1 MNWEDI
7 KFPPINLWS
16 APRLSQDSPSP
27 EEHSLMVKRR
37 SLLTV
42 KYEKLESDR
51 NRQCEG
57 SLSVK
62 QRPHK
67 TSKVGSTPILR
78 TNDYRGIAQPGR
90 ATGSYPEGRMFES
103 CSRNQVTIEQLE
115 SSLPCEGRNADSNS
129 AGHTK

>member
-1 MNWEDI
+1 
-7 KFPPINLWS
+7 
-16 APRLSQDSPSP
+16 
-27 EEHSLMVKRR
+27 MVKRR
-37 SLLTV
+37 DLITV
-42 KYEKLESDR
+42 KYDKLESDR

-90 ATGSYPEGRMFES
+90 AAGSYPEGRRFKS
-103 CSRNQVTIEQLE
+103 SSRNQQQVTIEQLE

-129 AGHTK
+129 AGHTNMVP